1 MKIRNKTLFTG
12 LFIMCLQCACTKQLN
27 IDSTTTVG
35 EKNFWTSYKDTRAA
49 LMGTYG
55 LLRAALSDN
64 GSFWMYGELRQGDFV
79 SVQRPDLDAIIK
91 GKLNAAYPV
100 FNALT
105 NWRRFY
111 AVINAANIF
120 LERVGD
126 VKKNDPKYSDQ
137 NMAVDIAQIRFL
149 RAFAYFYLVTVWGDV
164 PFVQNSHDG
173 SFENKPRED
182 KDKILAFA
190 ESEMLAAA
198 ANLPYNYSNS
208 DPQQLGDYYN
218 EPYSRWV
225 SVLARK
231 LSVYGVLAHVA
242 AWKGDYR
249 AAYTYSKFVLDNYN
263 KSGMYFE
270 PDTYWISAGNG
281 MFQGH
286 KTNQL
291 FGLNFEFD
299 NQDATFEGH
308 IESFTLAEPFTRK
321 SLPDIYVPR
330 DSILSA
336 FNMPSDL
343 RFSLDTV
350 TGKPNYTDRWFS
362 NFNSDIPIFCKIK
375 VVMKDGSDPS
385 FRLYSSCL
393 IYTRLEEIALLYAE
407 ALAVTGDTPGAIDA
421 LNSVREIRNV
431 SDFVAGGKEDLIDA
445 IFQERRREMMGEGHR
460 WFDLVRYNKIK
471 RNNPAFMKLISQG
484 GIYWPVAAD
493 ILRQNPLITQNP
505 YWK

>member
-1 MKIRNKTLFTG
+1 MKICNKTLFAG
-12 LFIMCLQCACTKQLN
+12 LLIISLQCACTKELN
-27 IDSTTTVG
+27 IDSTKAVG
-35 EKNFWTSYKDTRAA
+35 DKNFWTSYRDTRAA

-64 GSFWMYGELRQGDFV
+64 GCFWMYGELRNGDFV
-79 SVQRPDLDAIIK
+79 SVQRPDLDAIIQ
-91 GKLNAAYPV
+91 GKLNAAYPL

-111 AVINAANIF
+111 AVINASNIF

-137 NMAVDIAQIRFL
+137 NMRVDIGQIRFL

-164 PFVQNSHDG
+164 PFVRQSHDG
-173 SFENKPRED
+173 SFENRPRED
-182 KDKILAFA
+182 KEKILAFV

-198 ANLPYNYSNS
+198 ADLPYNYSAD

-218 EPYSRWV
+218 EPGSRWV

-242 AWKGDYR
+242 AWRGDYR
-249 AAYTYSKFVLDNYN
+249 SAVTYSKFVLDNYN

-270 PDTYWISAGNG
+270 PDTYWISAANG

-308 IESFTLAEPFTRK
+308 IEDFTLAEPFVRK
-321 SLPDIYVPR
+321 ALPDIFVPR
-330 DSILSA
+330 DSILSVFSA
-336 FNMPSDL
+336 PSDL
-343 RFSLDTV
+343 RFSLDTL

-375 VVMKDGSDPS
+375 VIQKGGTDPS

-393 IYTRLEEIALLYAE
+393 IYTRLEEIDLLYAE
-407 ALAVTGDTPGAIDA
+407 SLAVTGNTDGAIDA
-421 LNSVREIRNV
+421 LNNIRRIRNV
-431 SDFVAGGKEDLIDA
+431 NSFKAGGNEDLIDA
-445 IFQERRREMMGEGHR
+445 IFQERRKEMMGEAHR

-471 RNNPAFMKLISQG
+471 RNNSAFMKLISEG
-484 GIYWPVAAD
+484 GIYWPVSAD
-493 ILRQNPLITQNP
+493 ILRQNPLIKQNP